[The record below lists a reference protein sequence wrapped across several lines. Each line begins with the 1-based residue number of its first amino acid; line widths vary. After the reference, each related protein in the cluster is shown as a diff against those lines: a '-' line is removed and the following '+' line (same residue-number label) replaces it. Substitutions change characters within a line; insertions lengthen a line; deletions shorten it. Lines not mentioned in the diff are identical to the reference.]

1 MDEFGARLE
10 DARRRRL
17 LTQAE
22 LATKAGIS
30 LIQVARLEN
39 QATANPRASTVKALA
54 EALDIDPAWLL
65 FGDDTGKAAA

>member
-1 MDEFGARLE
+1 MDDFGTRLE
-10 DARRRRL
+10 ETRRRRL

-22 LATKAGIS
+22 LAARAGIS

-39 QATANPRASTVKALA
+39 QATANPRASTIKALA
-54 EALDIDPAWLL
+54 AALEVDPAWLL

>member
-1 MDEFGARLE
+1 MEGFGERLE
-10 DARRRRL
+10 NARRRRV

-22 LATKAGIS
+22 LAAKAGLS

-39 QATANPRASTVKALA
+39 AATPNPRASTIRALA
-54 EALDIDPAWLL
+54 EALDVDPAWLL